1 MSYKFNASR
10 IGPGFDRVECAI
22 IAILTR
28 TRHLSTQ
35 LLAWEVA
42 APFAQPSPTVY
53 ASVRKAADRLQREGV
68 LRRTRDGE
76 WMLAD
81 AGAHSETK
89 ERLVAILG
97 MLGSAHDGEILA
109 AAKAA
114 EAERKRL
121 GTTWRELLS
130 LPSSAPRARAA

>member
-1 MSYKFNASR
+1 MVTMNAGR
-10 IGPGFDRVECAI
+10 IGPGLDRVECAI

-42 APFAQPSPTVY
+42 APFAQPSPAIY
-53 ASVRKAADRLQREGV
+53 ASVRKAADHLQREGV
-68 LRRTRDGE
+68 LRRTRYGE
-76 WMLAD
+76 WMLSDPA
-81 AGAHSETK
+81 AHSETK
-89 ERLVAILG
+89 ERLAAILG

-121 GTTWRELLS
+121 GATWRQLLS
-130 LPSSAPRARAA
+130 VPSPASHARAA

>member
-1 MSYKFNASR
+1 MNAGR
-10 IGPGFDRVECAI
+10 IRPSFDRVEWLI
-22 IAILTR
+22 IAILTQ

-42 APFAQPSPTVY
+42 APFAQLSPMIY
-53 ASVRKAADRLQREGV
+53 ASVRKAADHLQREGV
-68 LRRTRDGE
+68 LRRTRNGE

-81 AGAHSETK
+81 AAAHTETK
-89 ERLVAILG
+89 ERLAAILG

-109 AAKAA
+109 AAKSA

-121 GTTWRELLS
+121 GATWQELLNV
-130 LPSSAPRARAA
+130 PSSASHVRAA

>member
-1 MSYKFNASR
+1 MNAGR
-10 IGPGFDRVECAI
+10 IGPGLDRIEYAI

-28 TRHLSTQ
+28 TPHLSTQ

-42 APFAQPSPTVY
+42 APFAQLSPTIY
-53 ASVRKAADRLQREGV
+53 ASVRKAAEHLERQGV
-68 LRRTRDGE
+68 LRCTRNGE

-81 AGAHSETK
+81 TDAAAHTETK
-89 ERLVAILG
+89 DRLAAILG

-121 GTTWRELLS
+121 GATWRQLLS
-130 LPSSAPRARAA
+130 VPSPASQLQAA

>member
-1 MSYKFNASR
+1 MVTMNAGR
-10 IGPGFDRVECAI
+10 IGPGLDRIECAI

-35 LLAWEVA
+35 LLTWEVA
-42 APFAQPSPTVY
+42 APFAQPSPMIY
-53 ASVRKAADRLQREGV
+53 ASVRKAADHLQREGI
-68 LRRTRDGE
+68 LRRTRYGE

-81 AGAHSETK
+81 PTAQSETK
-89 ERLVAILG
+89 ERLASILG

-109 AAKAA
+109 AARAA

-121 GTTWRELLS
+121 GATWRELLS
-130 LPSSAPRARAA
+130 VSSPAVHAQAA

>member
-1 MSYKFNASR
+1 MNAGR

-42 APFAQPSPTVY
+42 APFAQPSPAIY
-53 ASVRKAADRLQREGV
+53 ASVRKAAEHLERQGV
-68 LRRTRDGE
+68 LRCTRNGE

-81 AGAHSETK
+81 TEVAAHTEPK
-89 ERLVAILG
+89 DRLAAILG

-121 GTTWRELLS
+121 GTTWQELLS
-130 LPSSAPRARAA
+130 APSSAPYVRAA

>member
-1 MSYKFNASR
+1 MSYRSNASR
-10 IGPGFDRVECAI
+10 VGPGFDHVECAI

-28 TRHLSTQ
+28 TRHLSMQ
-35 LLAWEVA
+35 LLALEVA
-42 APFAQPSPTVY
+42 APFAQLSPAIY
-53 ASVRKAADRLQREGV
+53 ANVRKAAVRLQQEGV

-81 AGAHSETK
+81 ATEQTETK
-89 ERLVAILG
+89 DRLAAILG

-130 LPSSAPRARAA
+130 APSPAAHARAA